1 MYPTSPHLSAPEGGE
16 VCGVPRRL
24 VGTPDMNRNNE
35 ILLERRGGLGIVTFN
50 RPQALNTLSLAMY
63 RTFDPQLIA
72 WGEDE
77 SVEAILVRGAG
88 DRAFCAGGDVRAIY
102 DARQESGSGDYKADF
117 FREEYCLIERVHRF
131 PKPYIALVD
140 GITMGGGCGV
150 SINGGFRI
158 ATERTVFAMPEV
170 HIGLFP
176 DVGASRFLNL
186 CPGRIGLYLA
196 LTGTRVRAADA
207 LYCGF
212 ATHYVSHDRLADLTT
227 VLASLDWDAA
237 NRMRQVEA
245 AIARFA
251 GDPGAARLLPMQAEI
266 DRCFS
271 GGSVEAIV
279 AALRQER
286 ASWAEEALAAIARAS
301 PISLKITFHQLMLG
315 RGMSV
320 EEALTLEYR
329 MTQHVMAGHDFFEG
343 IRALLVDKDNRPR
356 WEHAALEA
364 VTEAEVARYF
374 ESLGE
379 RELRFD
385 QVE

>member
-1 MYPTSPHLSAPEGGE
+1 
-16 VCGVPRRL
+16 
-24 VGTPDMNRNNE
+24 MNGDNE
-35 ILLERRGGLGIVTFN
+35 ILLERQSGLGIVTLN

-63 RTFDPQLIA
+63 RRFDPQLIA

-77 SVEAILVRGAG
+77 SVRAIVVRGAG
-88 DRAFCAGGDVRAIY
+88 DRAFCAGGDVRAIF
-102 DARQESGSGDYKADF
+102 DARCEGSGSGDYKADF
-117 FREEYCLIERVHRF
+117 FREEYRLIERVHRF

-150 SINGGFRI
+150 SINGGFRV

-207 LYCGF
+207 LFCGF
-212 ATHYVSHDRLADLTT
+212 ATHYVPHARLGELTAA
-227 VLASLDWDAA
+227 LAALDWAKG
-237 NRMRQVEA
+237 NPTQQVEA
-245 AIARFA
+245 VIARFA
-251 GDPGAARLLPMQAEI
+251 ADAGEARFPALQAAI
-266 DRCFS
+266 DRSFAGS
-271 GGSVEAIV
+271 SVEAIV

-286 ASWAEEALAAIARAS
+286 APWAEEALAAIARAS

-343 IRALLVDKDNRPR
+343 IRALLVEKDNRPR
-356 WEHAALEA
+356 WERASLEA
-364 VTEAEVARYF
+364 VSEDEVARYF
-374 ESLGE
+374 DALGE

-385 QVE
+385 